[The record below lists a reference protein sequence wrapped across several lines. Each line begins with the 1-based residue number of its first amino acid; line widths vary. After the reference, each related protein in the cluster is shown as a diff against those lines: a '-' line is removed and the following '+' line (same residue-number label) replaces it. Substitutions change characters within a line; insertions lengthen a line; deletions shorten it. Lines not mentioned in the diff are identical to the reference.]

1 MRSNEELGKL
11 CYGDLLRLAR
21 EQEEQIAMLADE
33 VRRLRMTQPAPTLFV
48 RSKGESSAGLLCAVN
63 GEPIE

>member
-48 RSKGESSAGLLCAVN
+48 RSKGEPFAGLLCAVN